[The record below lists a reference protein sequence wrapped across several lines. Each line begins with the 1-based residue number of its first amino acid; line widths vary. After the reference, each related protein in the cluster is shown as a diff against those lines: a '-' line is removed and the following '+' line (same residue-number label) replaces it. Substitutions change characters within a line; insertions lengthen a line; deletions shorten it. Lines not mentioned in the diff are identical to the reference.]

1 MDRRVWRYLI
11 GRLISSLVVLFM
23 VVSLTFVL
31 IQVAPGGLSILM
43 DPNMPAAEVERL
55 SRNLGLDRP
64 PHLQYLSW
72 LRNVVQGDLGASLS
86 YGGRPVR
93 EMIFNR
99 IPPTVLLGASAAG
112 LSLLLGI
119 PLGIY
124 AARNQ
129 NRWGDQ
135 LIGFFTFLGLATPN
149 FWLGILMIVLF
160 SVQLGWLPASGVRT
174 IGMPFD
180 LGDRILHLL
189 MPALVLATGTLAE
202 MVRYT
207 RSSWLGVMKMDYVQ
221 VARAKGVSERSV
233 HYRHVM
239 KNALIPVLTVFG
251 VSLSRLVGGS
261 AIVETLFSWPG
272 VGQLAVDAALRRDTP
287 LILGITI
294 VVSLAVVLSNLLID
308 LIYPLLDPRI
318 RYA

>member
-1 MDRRVWRYLI
+1 MDSRVWRYLI

-202 MVRYT
+202 LVRYT

>member
-1 MDRRVWRYLI
+1 MWRYLI

-99 IPPTVLLGASAAG
+99 IPSTVLLGASAAG

-135 LIGFFTFLGLATPN
+135 LIGFLTFLGLATPN

-160 SVQLGWLPASGVRT
+160 SVNLGWLPASGVRT
-174 IGMPFD
+174 IGVPFD

-202 MVRYT
+202 LVRYT

>member
-202 MVRYT
+202 LVRYT

>member
-1 MDRRVWRYLI
+1 MWRYLI